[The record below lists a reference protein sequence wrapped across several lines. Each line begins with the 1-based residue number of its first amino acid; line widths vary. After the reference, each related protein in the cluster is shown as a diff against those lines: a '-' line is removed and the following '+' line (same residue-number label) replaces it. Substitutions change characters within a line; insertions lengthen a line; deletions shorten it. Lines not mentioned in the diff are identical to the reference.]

1 MRESKHTVEKIGGTS
16 MTHFGKI
23 MKNVIIGSRTP
34 DKYYNRI
41 FVVSAY
47 GGITDLLLEHK
58 KTGTPGVYAKFASE
72 DSTWSD
78 SLELVRTEMLRIN
91 TTFKEIGLNI
101 EKADNFVNERINGI
115 KACLTDLVRIRSFG
129 HSKHIDYLPATRE
142 FLSAFGE
149 AHSAYNSVQILKKN
163 GINAKFIDLTGWKE
177 PETLE
182 FDTMIKT
189 AFQDIEYDK
198 ELPIVTGYTKCDEG
212 IMTSFDRGYSEITFS
227 KIAVITNAVEGIIHK
242 EFHLSTGDPK
252 LIGQDK
258 VKTIGHT
265 NFDIADQLSDM
276 GMEAIH
282 AKASKLM
289 EIKNIPIRVKNAFDP
304 EHPGTLISSDYISD
318 KSKVDMICGRDDIVA
333 IEVFDSDMV
342 GASGYDHALLA
353 HFSKYNISYI
363 AKNTNANTITHYVS
377 EKVPTLK
384 KCLATLRKAY
394 PSAKIKTEKVAIV
407 SAIGSNMKIPG
418 FLYRAARSLSD
429 NEINILAFDQ
439 CMRQVNMQ
447 FIVQRKDFKKTQ
459 IALHEELV
467 EKEIK

>member
-1 MRESKHTVEKIGGTS
+1 
-16 MTHFGKI
+16 
-23 MKNVIIGSRTP
+23 
-34 DKYYNRI
+34 
-41 FVVSAY
+41 
-47 GGITDLLLEHK
+47 
-58 KTGTPGVYAKFASE
+58 
-72 DSTWSD
+72 
-78 SLELVRTEMLRIN
+78 
-91 TTFKEIGLNI
+91 
-101 EKADNFVNERINGI
+101 
-115 KACLTDLVRIRSFG
+115 
-129 HSKHIDYLPATRE
+129 
-142 FLSAFGE
+142 
-149 AHSAYNSVQILKKN
+149 
-163 GINAKFIDLTGWKE
+163 
-177 PETLE
+177 
-182 FDTMIKT
+182 
-189 AFQDIEYDK
+189 
-198 ELPIVTGYTKCDEG
+198 
-212 IMTSFDRGYSEITFS
+212 
-227 KIAVITNAVEGIIHK
+227 
-242 EFHLSTGDPK
+242 
-252 LIGQDK
+252 
-258 VKTIGHT
+258 
-265 NFDIADQLSDM
+265 
-276 GMEAIH
+276 
-282 AKASKLM
+282 M

>member
-1 MRESKHTVEKIGGTS
+1 MTSCKHTVEKIGGTS
-16 MTHFGKI
+16 MVRFDEI
-23 MKNVIIGSRTP
+23 MKNVIIGSRS
-34 DKYYNRI
+34 KNKLYNRI

-58 KTGTPGVYAKFASE
+58 KNGTPGVYARFASE
-72 DSTWSD
+72 DSTWAD
-78 SLELVRTEMLRIN
+78 SLELVRNEMLRIN
-91 TTFKEIGLNI
+91 DTFKDIGLDLTKANI
-101 EKADNFVNERINGI
+101 FVNERIDGI

-149 AHSAYNSVQILKKN
+149 AHSAYNSTLILQSN
-163 GINAKFIDLTGWKE
+163 GINAKFVDLTGWKE
-177 PETLE
+177 PETLP
-182 FDTMIKT
+182 FDLMIQKS
-189 AFQDIEYDK
+189 FENIDYDK

-227 KIAVITNAVEGIIHK
+227 KIAVITNAIEGIIHK

-252 LIGQDK
+252 LIGEDK

-289 EIKNIPIRVKNAFDP
+289 EVKNIPIRVKNAFDP
-304 EHPGTLISSDYISD
+304 EHPGTLISSDYISE
-318 KSKVDMICGRDDIVA
+318 KSKVDMICGRDDVIA

-353 HFSKYNISYI
+353 FFAKFNISYI

-377 EKVPTLK
+377 EKVPDLK
-384 KCLATLRKAY
+384 QCITIIKKAY
-394 PSAKIKTEKVAIV
+394 PAAKIRTEKVAIV

-418 FLYRAARSLSD
+418 FLYKAARALSD
-429 NEINILAFDQ
+429 KGINILAFDQ

-447 FIVQRKDFKKTQ
+447 FIVKRKDFNRTQ
-459 IALHEELV
+459 IALHGELV
-467 EKEIK
+467 ENN